1 MPHRPP
7 PANSPL
13 PPSGLTLAPPSPARP
28 PSRPALAPPSV
39 IKPRLCFAALQVQ
52 PDSRNAAAWSDPH
65 LLKRRWPPPS
75 SEAQASSRTR
85 HSTCLFDFPYPAQ
98 AIAYA
103 SLSLSSGQGTSQQ
116 AREAGDHAPPSLSGC
131 CLGLGR
137 AGEVTRRPLPGS
149 HPAPPWPVASSSA
162 CVSLAPKLL
171 RLGLRRAGC
180 GVDSKPLT
188 RRPAFRWSEASGERS
203 RAAFRSLTSAR
214 QPTAL
219 TASALPLR
227 VSV

>member
-1 MPHRPP
+1 MSGGARAETPGRACLIRRGGAGRLLLIARPLRTLHFP
-7 PANSPL
+7 PAVWYAHRLHL
-13 PPSGLTLAPPSPARP
+13 PGHPRARTRTAFTCPAPSCSARAPPSPV
-28 PSRPALAPPSV
+28 L
-39 IKPRLCFAALQVQ
+39 PRLCFAALQVQ

-162 CVSLAPKLL
+162 RVWLWPKLM
-171 RLGLRRAGC
+171 RLG
-180 GVDSKPLT
+180 
-188 RRPAFRWSEASGERS
+188 
-203 RAAFRSLTSAR
+203 
-214 QPTAL
+214 
-219 TASALPLR
+219 
-227 VSV
+227 